1 MQFGM
6 PTLIELKS
14 AEACASICYELG
26 LNFVELSMDLPD
38 YQADKLNV
46 DELRRVADK
55 YSVFTP
61 FISKAF
67 LTPVCSIIEWFPPIQ
82 RPCCKSLI

>member
-14 AEACASICYELG
+14 AEACASICHELG

-55 YSVFTP
+55 YSVFYT
-61 FISKAF
+61 IRLEGF
-67 LTPVCSIIEWFPPIQ
+67 LDP
-82 RPCCKSLI
+82 